1 MLAIAIKTVWH
12 WHKNKHIDQ
21 WIRIKIPEINPHRHN
36 KLIFDKGI
44 KNTNQERAV
53 SWINGVGKTVLG
65 KLAVGKKTG
74 FWRYSCTMCEH
85 AKSLVMSDSLGPN
98 VARQA
103 PLSMGLS
110 RQEHWS
116 GLPCPPPGDLTG
128 PGMEPMSPTAPVAP
142 RLQADPSPL
151 SHLGI
156 SPSHTTQTLTWNGLK
171 I

>member
-1 MLAIAIKTVWH
+1 
-12 WHKNKHIDQ
+12 
-21 WIRIKIPEINPHRHN
+21 
-36 KLIFDKGI
+36 
-44 KNTNQERAV
+44 
-53 SWINGVGKTVLG
+53 
-65 KLAVGKKTG
+65 
-74 FWRYSCTMCEH
+74 MCEH

-116 GLPCPPPGDLTG
+116 GLPCPPPGDLPG

-142 RLQADPSPL
+142 RLQADHSPL

-156 SPSHTTQTLTWNGLK
+156 SLSHTTQTLT
-171 I
+171 